1 VQNFC
6 NGARERGWNQPI
18 ILPGWPDVLRPR
30 QSRSGDR
37 SRLQS
42 HIVFIILGL
51 ALATRGNS
59 LT

>member
-1 VQNFC
+1 VPNFC

-18 ILPGWPDVLRPR
+18 ILPGWRDVLRPR
-30 QSRSGDR
+30 QSQAGDR

-42 HIVFIILGL
+42 DIVFIILGS
-51 ALATRGNS
+51 ALATRSNS

>member
-37 SRLQS
+37 SRLQND
-42 HIVFIILGL
+42 IVFIIRGS
-51 ALATRGNS
+51 ALATRSNS
-59 LT
+59 LM